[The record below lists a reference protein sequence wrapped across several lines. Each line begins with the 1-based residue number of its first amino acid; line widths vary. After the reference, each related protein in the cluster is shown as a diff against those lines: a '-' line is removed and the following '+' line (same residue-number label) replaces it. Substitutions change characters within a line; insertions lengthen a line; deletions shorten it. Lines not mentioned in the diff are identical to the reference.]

1 MLLFEKKIEKWK
13 MKKAM
18 YNHSTLLFTENLNI
32 ILFSNNYLYL
42 KNIKKIFYTM
52 KKSVSK

>member
-1 MLLFEKKIEKWK
+1 

>member
-1 MLLFEKKIEKWK
+1 
-13 MKKAM
+13 M